1 MKNTVSVIVRESDE
15 RKICFDPPPP
25 VTEETDG
32 EGIVGGIGA
41 RSSVAEP
48 EPPIAC
54 VVEPSHFRTR
64 LRLQL
69 VKMPAPAPTPD
80 PDSHL

>member
-1 MKNTVSVIVRESDE
+1 MNNTVSVIVRESDE

-41 RSSVAEP
+41 RSSVAE
-48 EPPIAC
+48 
-54 VVEPSHFRTR
+54 HRH
-64 LRLQL
+64 LLQAS
-69 VKMPAPAPTPD
+69 P
-80 PDSHL
+80 